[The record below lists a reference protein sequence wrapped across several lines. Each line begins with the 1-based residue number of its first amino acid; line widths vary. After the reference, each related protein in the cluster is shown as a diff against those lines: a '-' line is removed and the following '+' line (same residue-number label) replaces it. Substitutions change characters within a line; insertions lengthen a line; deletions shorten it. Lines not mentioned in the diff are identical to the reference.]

1 MGSLHGGAIFAVMDY
16 ITTATTIAAH
26 PNLHLNVS
34 ADINMSYHIGAPSK
48 SDIYLIS
55 EATKVGKRLAFSE
68 CSIYGEKQE
77 LLYRGHQ
84 THAILNEVFVVE

>member
-1 MGSLHGGAIFAVMDY
+1 MGSLHGGAIFAIMDY
-16 ITTATTIAAH
+16 VTTATTIAAH

-34 ADINMSYHIGAPSK
+34 ADINLSYHSGAIANSK
-48 SDIYLIS
+48 IYLIS

-68 CSIYGEKQE
+68 CSIYSDKME

-84 THAILNEVFVVE
+84 THAVLNEVFVLE